1 MTFIILCILII
12 LLILSITIWI
22 IFDMKKTK
30 RNTEE
35 IKKLR
40 EMNLSLDKIL
50 EKIRKQ
56 EANMYTTKT
65 VETKIYSKHKKNK
78 KSHKEKLQGGF
89 MNKYENKLES
99 LSKQLGDSYELSLD
113 YGKKGNINLIVEDLD
128 THAVYTVKFNSRKFN
143 ETSNTTI
150 IKKIKN
156 EIKKSQGGNNNE

>member
-1 MTFIILCILII
+1 MTFIILYILIA
-12 LLILSITIWI
+12 LLILSITVCI

-50 EKIRKQ
+50 EKTRKQ

-65 VETKIYSKHKKNK
+65 VETKTYSKHKKNK

-89 MNKYENKLES
+89 MNKYENKVES
-99 LSKQLGDSYELSLD
+99 LSKQLGDSYKLSLD
-113 YGKKGNINLIVEDLD
+113 YGKKGNISLV
-128 THAVYTVKFNSRKFN
+128 VYYVGNVYKVKFNSRKFN
-143 ETSNTTI
+143 ETPNNTI
-150 IKKIKN
+150 INKIKN
-156 EIKKSQGGNNNE
+156 EINKKQER